1 VNKTP
6 ATARELINN
15 MAQNTQQ
22 FGTRENQHRRVNEIS
37 HGSSV
42 ETQLSQITNMSN

>member
-1 VNKTP
+1 VNNTP
-6 ATARELINN
+6 AQARDLINN

-22 FGTRENQHRRVNEIS
+22 FGIKQNQLKRINEIS

-42 ETQLSQITNMSN
+42 ESQLSQITN